1 MTSTLKKWKYY
12 DVKQDE
18 IDKLELEQMEE
29 LMAESG
35 DENPEITKDMV
46 AKNKEI
52 EVNMRFDDARSFV
65 TKFRNDRVRRELAI
79 IHKVEEEEE
88 KWEIEDKI
96 KKEKE
101 EQEEKEKQEAHKAE
115 V

>member
-1 MTSTLKKWKYY
+1 MVNKLKKWKYY
-12 DVKQDE
+12 DIKQDE

-29 LMAESG
+29 LMSESG
-35 DENPEITKDMV
+35 DENPEITKEMV
-46 AKNKEI
+46 ARNKEI
-52 EVNMRFDDARSFV
+52 EINIRFDDAKSFV
-65 TKFRNDRVRRELAI
+65 TKFRNDRVRRELDR
-79 IHKVEEEEE
+79 IHKVEQEEE
-88 KWEIEDKI
+88 KWEEEDKI